1 MKAMR
6 QHDVDHRR
14 RRLTQF
20 PQPPLVTA
28 ILETREGSRRGMS
41 FIYGLGEGL

>member
-1 MKAMR
+1 
-6 QHDVDHRR
+6 
-14 RRLTQF
+14 
-20 PQPPLVTA
+20 VTA